1 MKLFASTVAALWV
14 VAGCG
19 PDPVVLPT
27 PPMQTE
33 MAALLAAYD
42 SPTGTFDTANAE
54 ETLMRAQVRLDE
66 LQLDWLPQL
75 MSEVLARI
83 DSRLDDNG
91 LSGDPATPAETDED
105 RPIIDAYATVHR
117 ICKGWVDTAG
127 QPDEATNGSIDI
139 TAVVED
145 GFLNRAAWGA
155 ATNCHARMLPAGK
168 AAFDGYLDGTVVL
181 HLEGALTQDVSQA
194 RFLFY
199 LTGSMGVAGRMAS
212 GSFDFRFIEGMIE
225 YRLQQPDGG
234 DIVIIVGVTT
244 IGVRDR
250 TGMYSCDLVTRV
262 CTHAAP

>member
-1 MKLFASTVAALWV
+1 MKLLAATIVALFV

-33 MAALLAAYD
+33 MAALVAAYD
-42 SPTGTFDTANAE
+42 SPTGTFDTAKAE
-54 ETLMRAQVRLDE
+54 DTLMRAQARLNE
-66 LQLDWLPQL
+66 LQLDWVPEL

-83 DSRLDDNG
+83 DSRLEQNG
-91 LSGDPATPAETDED
+91 LSGDPATLTDTDPD

-117 ICKGWVDTAG
+117 VCKGWVDDAG
-127 QPDEATNGSIDI
+127 QPDEASNGSIDI

-145 GFLNRAAWGA
+145 SYLNRDAWGT

-168 AAFDGYLDGTVVL
+168 AAFDGFLDGTVIL

-199 LTGSMGVAGRMAS
+199 LTGSMGVAGKMAS
-212 GSFDFRFIEGMIE
+212 GNFDFRFIAGNIE
-225 YRLQQPDGG
+225 YRLPQPEGG
-234 DIVIIVGVTT
+234 DIVIIAGATT
-244 IGVRDR
+244 LGVRDR
-250 TGMYSCDLVTRV
+250 TGMYSCDLVSRTCV
-262 CTHAAP
+262 HSS

>member
-1 MKLFASTVAALWV
+1 VKLLASTVVALWV

-33 MAALLAAYD
+33 MAALVAAYD
-42 SPTGTFDTANAE
+42 SPTGTFDTAKAE
-54 ETLMRAQVRLDE
+54 DTLMRAQARLAD
-66 LQLDWLPQL
+66 LQLDWLPEL
-75 MSEVLARI
+75 MSEVLARV
-83 DSRLDDNG
+83 DSRLEQSG
-91 LSGDPATPAETDED
+91 LTDDPATLTDTDAD
-105 RPIIDAYATVHR
+105 RPIVDAYATVHR
-117 ICKGWVDTAG
+117 VCKGWVDNAG
-127 QPDEATNGSIDI
+127 QPDEATNGSIEI

-145 GFLNRAAWGA
+145 GFLNRAAWGT
-155 ATNCHARMLPAGK
+155 ATNCQARMLPAGK
-168 AAFDGYLDGTVVL
+168 AAFDGYLDGTVIL

-212 GSFDFRFIEGMIE
+212 GSFDFRFIEGKIE

-244 IGVRDR
+244 LGVRDR

-262 CTHAAP
+262 CTHAG

>member
-1 MKLFASTVAALWV
+1 MKLFASSVLGVAL

-27 PPMQTE
+27 PPMQAE
-33 MAALLAAYD
+33 MAALVASYD
-42 SPTGTFDTANAE
+42 SPTGTFDTTKAE
-54 ETLMRAQVRLDE
+54 DTLMRAQARLAE
-66 LQLDWLPQL
+66 LQLDWLPEL

-83 DSRLDDNG
+83 DNRLDQNG
-91 LSGDPATPAETDED
+91 LSGDPATLTDTDPD

-117 ICKGWVDTAG
+117 VCKGWVDTAG

-145 GFLNRAAWGA
+145 GWLNRDAWGT
-155 ATNCHARMLPAGK
+155 ATNCQARMSPVGNVALD
-168 AAFDGYLDGTVVL
+168 AFLDGTVIL

-199 LTGSMGVAGRMAS
+199 LTGSMGVASKMAS
-212 GSFDFRFIEGMIE
+212 GSFDFRFVAGMIE

-234 DIVIIVGVTT
+234 YIVVMVGVTT
-244 IGVRDR
+244 LGVRASNG
-250 TGMYSCDLVTRV
+250 TFSCDLVTRT
-262 CTHAAP
+262 CGQT